1 MGILAGIRAM
11 WAIAWTDVRLLLR
24 DRAAAFFTFVFP
36 IIFAI
41 FFGLVF
47 GGDAKKGKI
56 EIAVVQIDQGPLASE
71 FVSSLKQM
79 DGFNFTAVASEADG
93 ERVVREGKASACIII
108 PEGFDKGLE
117 NIFASGK
124 GPQVPVLVDPSKAGE
139 TGLLQG
145 RLMEQSFAMM
155 AKSITQPDR
164 MKRQLQQAR
173 DMIAKSKDVDL
184 SRKLMFGTLFQ
195 NIETFVNDANKPGED
210 GKPAIGGNAL
220 SGFSPMQF
228 DVKDIRKQRT
238 GPTNAYEVSLP
249 QGIVWGLMGCVTAF
263 VSTLARDRQRGTLV
277 RLRSAP
283 VTRWQIVGGKAIA
296 GFVSC
301 MLVQWLLIGIFAM
314 FFGVRVPNPPMLIV
328 ATVFSACAFVGVMM
342 FLAVIGRSGEGS
354 AGFGRSVILIMAL
367 IGGGTLPVFFM
378 PAFMKP
384 VSMASPFKWSV
395 DAIEGATWR
404 GYDSQQMFLPLA
416 VLAGVA
422 IGGFVL
428 GSMMFRRAMRE

>member
-1 MGILAGIRAM
+1 MGTLAGIRAM

-36 IIFAI
+36 VIFAI

-47 GGDAKKGKI
+47 GGNSEKGAI
-56 EIAVVQIDQGPLASE
+56 EIAVVQIDQGSLAGE
-71 FVSSLKQM
+71 FVKSLKSM
-79 DGFNFTAVASEADG
+79 DGFRVTMKASEAEG
-93 ERVVREGKASACIII
+93 EQAVREGKASACIII
-108 PEGFDKGLE
+108 PEGFEKGLE
-117 NIFASGK
+117 NIIASGK
-124 GPQVPVLVDPSKAGE
+124 GPKVPVLVDPSKQAE

-145 RLMEQSFAMM
+145 RLMEQSFALM
-155 AKSITQPDR
+155 AKSFMQPER
-164 MKRQLQQAR
+164 LKKQLHQAR
-173 DMIAKSKDVDL
+173 DMIAKSKDIDL
-184 SRKLMFGTLFQ
+184 NRKLMFGTLFQ
-195 NIETFVNDANKPGED
+195 NVETFVNDASKPDAE
-210 GKPAIGGNAL
+210 GKTAVGGDAMA
-220 SGFSPMQF
+220 GFSPMQF
-228 DVKDIRKQRT
+228 ELKDLRRQRKM
-238 GPTNAYEVSLP
+238 PTNAYEVSLP

-301 MLVQWLLIGIFAM
+301 MLVQWLLIGIFAV
-314 FFGVRVPNPPMLIV
+314 FFGVYLPDPAMLIV

-378 PAFMKP
+378 PKFMRP
-384 VSMASPFKWSV
+384 VSMASPFKWAV

-404 GYDSQQMFLPLA
+404 GYDMQQMALPLA

-422 IGGFVL
+422 MGGFVL

>member
-1 MGILAGIRAM
+1 MGMLAGIRAM

-36 IIFAI
+36 IVFAI

-47 GGDAKKGKI
+47 GGNAKKGDIKVAI
-56 EIAVVQIDQGPLASE
+56 VQLDRGTLASD
-71 FVSSLKQM
+71 FVAGLNKMS
-79 DGFNFTAVASEADG
+79 GFRMEMLPTEAEG
-93 ERVVREGKASACIII
+93 ERAVRSGEVSACIVI
-108 PEGFDKGLE
+108 PDGFEKGLE
-117 NIFASGK
+117 NTIVNGK
-124 GPQVPVLVDPSKAGE
+124 GPEVPVLVDPSKQAE
-139 TGLLQG
+139 TGVLQG

-155 AKSITQPDR
+155 AKSFMQPER
-164 MKRQLQQAR
+164 LKKQLEQAR
-173 DMIAKSKDVDL
+173 DMIARSKDTDL

-195 NIETFVNDANKPGED
+195 HVETFVTDATKPGAD
-210 GKPAIGGNAL
+210 GKPAVSENAL
-220 SGFSPMQF
+220 AGFTPMRF
-228 DVKDIRKQRT
+228 EMRDIRRLRKM
-238 GPTNAYEVSLP
+238 PTNAYEVSLT

-301 MLVQWLLIGIFAM
+301 MAVQWLLIGIFAV
-314 FFGVRVPNPPMLIV
+314 FFGVQLPGPGMLFL

-378 PAFMKP
+378 PAFMQP

-404 GYDSQQMFLPLA
+404 GYDMHQMSLPLA
-416 VLAGVA
+416 VLAGIA

-428 GSMMFRRAMRE
+428 GSIMFRRAMRE

>member
-1 MGILAGIRAM
+1 M

-36 IIFAI
+36 IVFAI

-47 GGDAKKGKI
+47 GGNAKKGDIKVAI
-56 EIAVVQIDQGPLASE
+56 VQLDGGTLASD
-71 FVSSLKQM
+71 FVAGLNKMS
-79 DGFNFTAVASEADG
+79 GFRMEMLPTEAEG
-93 ERVVREGKASACIII
+93 ERAVRSGEVSACIVI
-108 PEGFDKGLE
+108 PDGFEKGLE
-117 NIFASGK
+117 NTIVNGK
-124 GPQVPVLVDPSKAGE
+124 GPEVPVLVDPSKQAE

-155 AKSITQPDR
+155 AKSFMQPER
-164 MKRQLQQAR
+164 LKKQLEQAR
-173 DMIAKSKDVDL
+173 DMIARSKDTDL

-195 NIETFVNDANKPGED
+195 HVETFVTDATKPGAD
-210 GKPAIGGNAL
+210 GKPAVSENAL
-220 SGFSPMQF
+220 AGFTPMRF
-228 DVKDIRKQRT
+228 EMRDIRRLRKM
-238 GPTNAYEVSLP
+238 PTNAYEVSLT

-301 MLVQWLLIGIFAM
+301 MAVQWLLIGIFAV
-314 FFGVRVPNPPMLIV
+314 FFGVQLPGPGMLFL

-378 PAFMKP
+378 PAFMQP

-404 GYDSQQMFLPLA
+404 GYDMHQMSLPLA
-416 VLAGVA
+416 VLAGIA

-428 GSMMFRRAMRE
+428 GSIMFRRAMRE

>member
-1 MGILAGIRAM
+1 MGSLAGIRAM

-56 EIAVVQIDQGPLASE
+56 EIAVAQLDQGSLATE

-79 DGFNFTAVASEADG
+79 DGFNVTSVASEADG
-93 ERVVREGKASACIII
+93 EKAVREGKASACIII
-108 PEGFDKGLE
+108 PGGFEKGLDS
-117 NIFASGK
+117 IFANGK
-124 GPQVPVLVDPSKAGE
+124 GPEVPVLVDPSKAAD

-155 AKSITQPDR
+155 AKSITQPER
-164 MKRQLQQAR
+164 MKKQLQQAR
-173 DMIAKSKDVDL
+173 DMIAKSKDIDL

-195 NIETFVNDANKPGED
+195 NIETFTNDANKPGED
-210 GKPAIGGNAL
+210 GKPAFSDNAL

-228 DVKDIRKQRT
+228 EMKDIRKQRI

-283 VTRWQIVGGKAIA
+283 VSRWQIVGGKAMA

>member
-1 MGILAGIRAM
+1 MGSLAGIRAM

-41 FFGLVF
+41 FFGLVY
-47 GGDAKKGKI
+47 GGNAKKGDIKV
-56 EIAVVQIDQGPLASE
+56 AVVQIDQGVLASD
-71 FVSSLKQM
+71 FVASLKQM
-79 DGFNFTAVASEADG
+79 SGFKMTTVPTETDG
-93 ERVVREGKASACIII
+93 EKAVREGKASACIVI
-108 PEGFDKGLE
+108 PEGFGNGLD
-117 NIFASGK
+117 NIIANGK
-124 GPQVPVLVDPSKAGE
+124 GPNVSVLVDPSKQAE

-155 AKSITQPDR
+155 AKSFMQPDR
-164 MKRQLQQAR
+164 LKKQLQQAR
-173 DMIAKSKDVDL
+173 DMIAKSKDIDL

-195 NIETFVNDANKPGED
+195 NVDTFVTDANKPGAD
-210 GKPAIGGNAL
+210 GKPALGENAL

-228 DVKDIRKQRT
+228 EIKDIRRLRKM
-238 GPTNAYEVSLP
+238 PTNAYEVSLS

-301 MLVQWLLIGIFAM
+301 MLVQWMLIGIFSAS
-314 FFGVRVPNPPMLIV
+314 FGVYLPNPLMLAV
-328 ATVFSACAFVGVMM
+328 ATVFSAFAFVGVMM

-354 AGFGRSVILIMAL
+354 AGFGRSVILIMAM

-378 PAFMKP
+378 PEFMES
-384 VSMASPFKWSV
+384 VSMLSPFKWSV

-404 GYDSQQMFLPLA
+404 DYDMRQMFLPLA

>member
-1 MGILAGIRAM
+1 MGTLAGIRAM

-36 IIFAI
+36 VIFAI

-47 GGDAKKGKI
+47 GGDSKKGEI
-56 EIAVVQIDQGPLASE
+56 EIAVVRMDQGELAKE
-71 FVSSLKQM
+71 FVSSLEKM
-79 DGFNFTAVASEADG
+79 SGFHVTVVASEVDG
-93 ERVVREGKASACIII
+93 EKMVREGKASACVIV
-108 PEGFDKGLE
+108 PQGFDKGLE
-117 NIFASGK
+117 NIFANGK
-124 GPQVPVLVDPSKAGE
+124 GPEVPVLVDPSKQGE

-155 AKSITQPDR
+155 AKSFTNPDR
-164 MKRQLQQAR
+164 MKKQLQQAR
-173 DMIAKSKDVDL
+173 DMIAKSKDIDV

-195 NIETFVNDANKPGED
+195 NVETFVTDANKPGED
-210 GKPAIGGNAL
+210 GKPAVSEDVMG
-220 SGFSPMQF
+220 GFSPMQF
-228 DVKDIRKQRT
+228 EMKDIRKQRT

-283 VTRWQIVGGKAIA
+283 VSRWQIVGGKAIA

-301 MLVQWLLIGIFAM
+301 MLVQWLLIAIFVT
-314 FFGVRVPNPPMLIV
+314 FFGVRMPQIGMLAV
-328 ATVFSACAFVGVMM
+328 ATLFSAAAFVGVMM

-367 IGGGTLPVFFM
+367 IGGGTMPVFFM

-384 VSMASPFKWSV
+384 LSMASPFKWSV

-404 GYDSQQMFLPLA
+404 GYDAQQMFLPLM

-422 IGGFVL
+422 VVGFVL
-428 GSMMFRRAMRE
+428 GSLMFRRAMRE

>member
-1 MGILAGIRAM
+1 MGMLAGIRAM

-36 IIFAI
+36 IVFAI

-47 GGDAKKGKI
+47 GGNAKKGDIKVAI
-56 EIAVVQIDQGPLASE
+56 VQLDGGTLASD
-71 FVSSLKQM
+71 FVAGLNKMS
-79 DGFNFTAVASEADG
+79 GFRMEMLPTEAEG
-93 ERVVREGKASACIII
+93 ERAVRSGEVSACIVI
-108 PEGFDKGLE
+108 PDGFEKGLE
-117 NIFASGK
+117 NTIVNGK
-124 GPQVPVLVDPSKAGE
+124 GPEVPVLVDPSKQAE

-155 AKSITQPDR
+155 AKSFMQPER
-164 MKRQLQQAR
+164 LKKQLEQAR
-173 DMIAKSKDVDL
+173 DMIARSKDTDL

-195 NIETFVNDANKPGED
+195 HVETFVTDATKPGAD
-210 GKPAIGGNAL
+210 GKPAVSENAL
-220 SGFSPMQF
+220 AGFTPMRF
-228 DVKDIRKQRT
+228 EMRDIRRLRKM
-238 GPTNAYEVSLP
+238 PTNAYEVSLT

-301 MLVQWLLIGIFAM
+301 MAVQWLLIGIFAV
-314 FFGVRVPNPPMLIV
+314 FFGVQLPGPGMLFL

-378 PAFMKP
+378 PAFMQP

-404 GYDSQQMFLPLA
+404 GYDMHQMSLPLA
-416 VLAGVA
+416 VLAGIA

-428 GSMMFRRAMRE
+428 GSIMFRRAMRE

>member
-24 DRAAAFFTFVFP
+24 DRAAAFFTFGFP

-47 GGDAKKGKI
+47 GGDAEKGKI
-56 EIAVVQIDQGPLASE
+56 NIVIVRLDQSMIAGE
-71 FVSSLKQM
+71 FVDSLKKM
-79 DGFNFTAVASEADG
+79 DGFEVAVAPTELDG
-93 ERVVREGKASACIII
+93 ERLVREGKASACIVI

-117 NIFASGK
+117 NLFATGK
-124 GPQVPVLVDPSKAGE
+124 GPQIPVLVDPSKAGE
-139 TGLLQG
+139 NGLLQG

-155 AKSITQPDR
+155 AKSLSQPDR
-164 MKRQLQQAR
+164 LKRQLQQAR
-173 DMIAKSKDVDL
+173 DTIAHSKDLDL

-195 NIETFVNDANKPGED
+195 NIETFANDANKPGED
-210 GKPAIGGNAL
+210 GKPAL
-220 SGFSPMQF
+220 SDNVMAGFSPMRF
-228 DVKDIRKQRT
+228 EMKDIRKHRD

-283 VTRWQIVGGKAIA
+283 VTRWHIIGGKAIA
-296 GFVSC
+296 GFCSC
-301 MLVQWLLIGIFAM
+301 MLVQWLLIAIFAT
-314 FFGVRVPNPPMLIV
+314 FFHVRLLNPPMLLV
-328 ATVFSACAFVGVMM
+328 ATIFSACAFVGVMM
-342 FLAVIGRSGEGS
+342 FLSVLGKSGEGS
-354 AGFGRSVILIMAL
+354 AGFGRSIILIMAL

-378 PAFMKP
+378 PAFMKH

-404 GYDSQQMFLPLA
+404 AYKPDQMMLPLM
-416 VLAGVA
+416 VLAGIA
-422 IGGFVL
+422 IVGFVL
-428 GSMMFRRAMRE
+428 GSLLFRRAMRE

>member
-1 MGILAGIRAM
+1 MGMLAGIRAM

-36 IIFAI
+36 IVFAI

-47 GGDAKKGKI
+47 GGNAKKGDIKVAI
-56 EIAVVQIDQGPLASE
+56 VQLDRGTLASD
-71 FVSSLKQM
+71 FVAGLNKMS
-79 DGFNFTAVASEADG
+79 GFRMEMLPTEAEG
-93 ERVVREGKASACIII
+93 ERAVRSGEVSACIVI
-108 PEGFDKGLE
+108 PDGFEKGLE
-117 NIFASGK
+117 NTIVNGK
-124 GPQVPVLVDPSKAGE
+124 GPEVPVLVDPSKQAE

-155 AKSITQPDR
+155 AKSFMQPER
-164 MKRQLQQAR
+164 LKKQLEQAR
-173 DMIAKSKDVDL
+173 DMIARSKDTDL

-195 NIETFVNDANKPGED
+195 HVETFVTDATKPGAD
-210 GKPAIGGNAL
+210 GKPAVSENAL
-220 SGFSPMQF
+220 AGFTPMRF
-228 DVKDIRKQRT
+228 EMRDIRRLRKM
-238 GPTNAYEVSLP
+238 PTNAYEVSLT

-301 MLVQWLLIGIFAM
+301 MAVQWLLIGIFAV
-314 FFGVRVPNPPMLIV
+314 FFGVQLPGPGMLFL

-378 PAFMKP
+378 PAFMQP

-404 GYDSQQMFLPLA
+404 GYDMHQMSLPLA
-416 VLAGVA
+416 VLAGIA

-428 GSMMFRRAMRE
+428 GSIMFRRAMRE